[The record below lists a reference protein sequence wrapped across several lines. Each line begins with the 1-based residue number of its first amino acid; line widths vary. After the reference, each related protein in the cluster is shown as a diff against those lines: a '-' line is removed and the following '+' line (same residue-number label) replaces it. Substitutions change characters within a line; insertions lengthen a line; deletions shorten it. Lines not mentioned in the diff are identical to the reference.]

1 MYRPG
6 GLAEV
11 VGDSATA
18 QQLVGYDH
26 DDVVRRLVALGDQSE
41 LSLEQGDRLHES
53 VSLVPDDSQIGDLRL
68 ADRGVPSVAKCE
80 GWRIATMFTA
90 TIDPRG

>member
-41 LSLEQGDRLHES
+41 LSL
-53 VSLVPDDSQIGDLRL
+53 PDDSQIGDLRL